1 MSITSSLNNKV
12 TSQSYRVPT
21 VLVGYRWRPLKAYE
35 YTNFFEAKTVAQLR
49 NRKIQKKNRKT
60 GKIQKKVFHDSV
72 SECVEQGNSEF
83 FFVNKF

>member
-21 VLVGYRWRPLKAYE
+21 VPTGYRWRPLKAYE

-49 NRKIQKKNRKT
+49 NRKIKKKREKQEKYKKN
-60 GKIQKKVFHDSV
+60 
-72 SECVEQGNSEF
+72 
-83 FFVNKF
+83 